1 MNRSALERLIAVD
14 PTEFAEQFWGRKP
27 LLCRANELGQ
37 DFTDLFSLEAVDEL
51 VANRAIRTP
60 FVRMATDGSV
70 LDSSRFTSP
79 GGFGAEIGDQLN
91 SEKVLREFAGGST
104 LVLQA
109 LHRTWQPIA
118 EFTRQLVGELAHP
131 AQVNAYV
138 TPASSRGFDPH
149 YDVHDVFVIQIHGE
163 KHWKIHPPVQE
174 IPLRSQVWT
183 DHRDAVT
190 RRSAEPPAIDAVLQP
205 GDVLYLPR
213 GWIHSATALGGT
225 SIHLTVGV
233 APLTRWDLVQQLVA
247 EAAEN
252 IDLRRELP
260 IGFNAADAAATAD
273 LVAQT
278 ITALANQLASAA
290 ERPDH
295 FGRALARALADSMPP
310 APLAPLATIESLSA
324 LDATTTV
331 RWRSGISATIVPAII
346 PGATILGAAES
357 DEAPGE
363 GGVDAAN
370 ATVRIVLPTRTIS
383 LPAEAETAVRELA
396 TGEPMTVGELT
407 GLDAASAIVVVNRL
421 VREGILVLP

>member
-1 MNRSALERLIAVD
+1 MAVD
-14 PTEFAEQFWGRKP
+14 PTEFAEQFWGRRP
-27 LLCRANELGQ
+27 LLCRATELGQ

-51 VANRAIRTP
+51 VANRGIRTP

-70 LDSSRFTSP
+70 LDPSRFTSP
-79 GGFGAEIGDQLN
+79 GGFGAEIGDQLD
-91 SEKVLREFAGGST
+91 SAKVLREFAGGST

-118 EFTRQLVGELAHP
+118 EFTRQLVAELAHP

-138 TPASSRGFDPH
+138 TPASSRGFDAH

-163 KHWKIHPPVQE
+163 KHWMIHPPVQE
-174 IPLRSQVWT
+174 IPLRDQPWT

-190 RRSAEPPAIDAVLQP
+190 RRSAGPPAIDAVLRP

-233 APLTRWDLVQQLVA
+233 APLTRWNLVQQIVL
-247 EAAEN
+247 EAAGN
-252 IDLRRELP
+252 VDLRRALP
-260 IGFNAADAAATAD
+260 IGFDAADAAATAD

-278 ITALANQLASAA
+278 ITALADQLASAA

-295 FGRALARALADSMPP
+295 FGPALARALADSLPP
-310 APLAPLATIESLSA
+310 EPLAPLATIESLAA
-324 LDATTTV
+324 LDGATTV
-331 RWRSGISATIVPAII
+331 RWRTGIDATI
-346 PGATILGAAES
+346 
-357 DEAPGE
+357 
-363 GGVDAAN
+363 GVDRRTAM
-370 ATVRIVLPTRTIS
+370 VRIVLPTRTIS

-396 TGEPMTVGELT
+396 IGEPMTVGDLG
-407 GLDAASAIVVVNRL
+407 GLDATSAVVVVNRL